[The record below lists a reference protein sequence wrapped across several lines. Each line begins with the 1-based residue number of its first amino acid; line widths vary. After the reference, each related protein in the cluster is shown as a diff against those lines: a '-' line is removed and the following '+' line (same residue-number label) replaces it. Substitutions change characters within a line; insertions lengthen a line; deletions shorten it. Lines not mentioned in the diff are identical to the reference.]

1 MGIRSTRRISRDLAT
16 RRILEVNLLISQR
29 DYRGLENCS
38 GEYDYNIKEFVDGTV
53 VDEVTSSGLSKW
65 TDTMIADKMDEPFF
79 RFSMFDNYLIE
90 DISL

>member
-90 DISL
+90 D